1 VKTLRI
7 GHSREVTAHL
17 LAMGRAFHAKVSP
30 PWTFS
35 DQGFLATMAAIDEG
49 GYLHITP
56 RGFIAGVIAPNPLSD
71 GWVIAKEFL
80 WWSED
85 GRGQSLRQGFRK
97 WAVER
102 GANEIQ
108 WSCPP
113 NERVERVYARSAQKT
128 EIIYSEY
135 L

>member
-1 VKTLRI
+1 MGKV
-7 GHSREVTAHL
+7 L

-35 DQGFLATMAAIDEG
+35 DAGFLSTMAAIDESES

-97 WAVER
+97 WAVEH

-108 WSCPP
+108 WSTPP

-128 EIIYSEY
+128 ETIYSEY
-135 L
+135 PSCA

>member
-1 VKTLRI
+1 
-7 GHSREVTAHL
+7 
-17 LAMGRAFHAKVSP
+17 MGRAFHAKVSP
-30 PWTFS
+30 PWQFS
-35 DQGFLATMAAIDEG
+35 DQGFLATMAAIDES
-49 GYLHITP
+49 GYLHVTP

-71 GWVIAKEFL
+71 GWIIAKEFL
-80 WWSED
+80 WWSEG
-85 GRGQSLRQGFRK
+85 GRGQSLRRGFRK
-97 WAVER
+97 WAVEH

-108 WSCPP
+108 WSTPP

>member
-1 VKTLRI
+1 M
-7 GHSREVTAHL
+7 TAHL

-30 PWTFS
+30 PWAFS
-35 DQGFLATMAAIDEG
+35 DHGFLATMAAIDESDD
-49 GYLHITP
+49 GYLHIQGN
-56 RGFIAGVIAPNPLSD
+56 GFIAGVIALNPLSE
-71 GWVIAKEFL
+71 GWIIAKEFL
-80 WWSED
+80 WWSEG
-85 GRGQSLRQGFRK
+85 GRGQSLRRGFRK
-97 WAVER
+97 WAVEH

-108 WSCPP
+108 WSTPP